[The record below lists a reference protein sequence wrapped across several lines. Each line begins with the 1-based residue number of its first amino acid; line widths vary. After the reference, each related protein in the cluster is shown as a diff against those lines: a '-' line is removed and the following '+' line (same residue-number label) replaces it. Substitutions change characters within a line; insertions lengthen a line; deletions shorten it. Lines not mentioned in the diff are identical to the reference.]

1 MGKNKRAREDFEP
14 TEEALSG
21 APQKKAAS
29 VNATTS
35 AVEISAAQIQRIKE
49 ARELVKKRDAA
60 RAAGDFDE
68 ADNIRDSL
76 NGLGVSLVDQKGGP
90 SGFRFADG
98 SAHKLPAGY
107 SGSATTGGSQNQAL
121 KAAPAPRSQPKSESP
136 AQPKKTVTKPSE
148 GPEQQRNRAVLDAV
162 LGVNNGSGT
171 RNVQGMLV
179 TDSVVGT
186 GAVASRGS
194 RVKVHYV
201 GKLKSNGRVF
211 DKSKKPFSFTIGR
224 GEVIRGWDL
233 GVDGMKIGGK
243 RNLIIPATLAYGKTG
258 APPTIPPN
266 STLVFDVALIEVR

>member
-1 MGKNKRAREDFEP
+1 M
-14 TEEALSG
+14 
-21 APQKKAAS
+21 
-29 VNATTS
+29 
-35 AVEISAAQIQRIKE
+35 
-49 ARELVKKRDAA
+49 
-60 RAAGDFDE
+60 
-68 ADNIRDSL
+68 
-76 NGLGVSLVDQKGGP
+76 
-90 SGFRFADG
+90 DG

-107 SGSATTGGSQNQAL
+107 SGSASSGAQNQTP
-121 KAAPAPRSQPKSESP
+121 KAATAPQRPKAQGESQ
-136 AQPKKTVTKPSE
+136 AQRIKATSKPTE

-179 TDSVVGT
+179 TDNVVGT
-186 GAVASRGS
+186 GAVASRGN

-233 GVDGMKIGGK
+233 GVDGMKVGGK
-243 RNLIIPATLAYGKTG
+243 RNLIIPATLAYGKSG

-266 STLVFDVALIEVR
+266 ATLVFDVALIEVR